1 MSTRPFER
9 LDLELPESWSPVE
22 PSTSGAMLEARE
34 DGAEGF
40 ASSLVADI
48 FHRDFPDGDLG
59 ALQEFH
65 HGQVLSASSTMTD
78 AYVIDDA
85 AVETAGQPAW
95 GTTVAFRQG
104 WWTVTALFRTVQ
116 APGSAVVLVFLCD
129 ADRLLDEYARF
140 EAIVGG
146 LTIAPSPDA

>member
-9 LDLELPESWSPVE
+9 LDLKLPEGWSPIE
-22 PSTSGAMLEARE
+22 PSTSGATLEARE

-48 FHRDFPDGDLG
+48 FHRNFQDGDLG

-65 HGQVLSASSTMTD
+65 HGQVLSASSSMTD
-78 AYVIDDA
+78 AYVIDDGA
-85 AVETAGQPAW
+85 GEIGGQPCW

-104 WWTVTALFRTVQ
+104 WWTVTALIRTVQ
-116 APGSAVVLVFLCD
+116 APGCAVVLVFLCD
-129 ADRLLDEYARF
+129 AERLLDVYPRF
-140 EAIVGG
+140 EEIVGS
-146 LTIAPSPDA
+146 LTVSPSPDV